1 MKTLCVLRMS
11 RAQSRMSART
21 GGGSRAA
28 SAKST
33 KSARHHVV
41 IHSTVLPMS
50 KAYLGKEY
58 EQRLANAAGEGD
70 LISVIKILKFSASPD
85 SRDENGQPALVKACM
100 GGHAEV
106 VSVLLEAKA
115 NPNIRGIYNATP
127 LHAAVKGQNV
137 NCVKH
142 IILGGGELIPQ
153 TTSGLTP
160 QDMAK
165 YGSEIWEI
173 IGDARKGD
181 MPEIEE
187 ISEVPEI
194 PDYALPDGAA
204 KKKKGKKGK
213 KSGKK
218 KGGKKGK
225 KSGKKKKKKK

>member
-1 MKTLCVLRMS
+1 MS

-21 GGGSRAA
+21 GGGSRAT

-33 KSARHHVV
+33 KSPRHPVV
-41 IHSTVLPMS
+41 IHSTILPMS
-50 KAYLGKEY
+50 KVYLGKEY
-58 EQRLANAAGEGD
+58 EQRLANAAGTGD
-70 LISVIKILKFSASPD
+70 LITVIKILKFNVSPD
-85 SRDENGQPALVKACM
+85 SRDEHGQPALVRACM
-100 GGHAEV
+100 GGHAEIA
-106 VSVLLEAKA
+106 SALIEAKA
-115 NPNIRGIYNATP
+115 NINIQGVYNATP

-142 IILGGGELIPQ
+142 VILGGAQLIPQ
-153 TTSGLTP
+153 TTAGLTP

-165 YGSEIWEI
+165 YGSEVWEVI
-173 IGDARKGD
+173 NDARKGD
-181 MPEIEE
+181 MPEIDE

-225 KSGKKKKKKK
+225 KKGGKKKKKK

>member
-1 MKTLCVLRMS
+1 M
-11 RAQSRMSART
+11 
-21 GGGSRAA
+21 
-28 SAKST
+28 
-33 KSARHHVV
+33 
-41 IHSTVLPMS
+41 
-50 KAYLGKEY
+50 
-58 EQRLANAAGEGD
+58 
-70 LISVIKILKFSASPD
+70 
-85 SRDENGQPALVKACM
+85 
-100 GGHAEV
+100 
-106 VSVLLEAKA
+106 
-115 NPNIRGIYNATP
+115 
-127 LHAAVKGQNV
+127 
-137 NCVKH
+137 KH
-142 IILGGGELIPQ
+142 IILGGGQLIPQ

-225 KSGKKKKKKK
+225 KSGKKKKKKKWHIDVLPELFQYIIKWKPCVYNTGMTVLHEGIYYITASYLFFLHVHYIADSFMKLKTVYF